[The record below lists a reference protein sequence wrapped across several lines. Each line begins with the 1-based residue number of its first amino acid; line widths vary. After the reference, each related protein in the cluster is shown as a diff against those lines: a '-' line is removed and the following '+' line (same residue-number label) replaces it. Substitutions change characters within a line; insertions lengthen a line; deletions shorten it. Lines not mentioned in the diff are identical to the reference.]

1 MGNDCSGI
9 FINGAYL
16 GVPHQ
21 MHISVYRS
29 YDIVDVNILVENKVV
44 EVTFADGTKQKSV
57 CMEPDTFSLETAIA
71 VCISKKLIGGTKN
84 YNDAIRKGVKFY
96 ENKLKNQKEL
106 EELQKSI
113 EAKKAK
119 RRAKK
124 QKRAAKEREEKIAIQ
139 TEAYIR
145 ALRATGNVK
154 YTDDLKQENSME
166 HCTMAEKKY
175 CRKASM
181 GICMADDRDLETCP
195 YLSAIKEVMRLDKEL
210 TQYKLSG
217 GEYEDK

>member
-44 EVTFADGTKQKSV
+44 EVIFADGTKQKSV

-84 YNDAIRKGVKFY
+84 YNDAIRKGVKFH

-106 EELQKSI
+106 EELQKSL
-113 EAKKAK
+113 EAKRAK

-124 QKRAAKEREEKIAIQ
+124 QKRAEERAKQEREEQIAIH

-154 YTDDLKQENSME
+154 YADDLK
-166 HCTMAEKKY
+166 
-175 CRKASM
+175 
-181 GICMADDRDLETCP
+181 
-195 YLSAIKEVMRLDKEL
+195 
-210 TQYKLSG
+210 
-217 GEYEDK
+217 

>member
-1 MGNDCSGI
+1 MIMGNDYGSIFGGI
-9 FINGAYL
+9 FFGEPGCMTITLAK
-16 GVPHQ
+16 P
-21 MHISVYRS
+21 

-84 YNDAIRKGVKFY
+84 YNDAIRRGIKFY

-113 EAKKAK
+113 EKKKAK

-124 QKRAAKEREEKIAIQ
+124 QKRAEERAAKEREEKIAIQ

-145 ALRATGNVK
+145 ALKAVGNVA
-154 YTDDLKQENSME
+154 YTDDLK
-166 HCTMAEKKY
+166 
-175 CRKASM
+175 
-181 GICMADDRDLETCP
+181 
-195 YLSAIKEVMRLDKEL
+195 
-210 TQYKLSG
+210 
-217 GEYEDK
+217 

>member
-1 MGNDCSGI
+1 MSFISNDNSNKELYKLWTSNSKLLI
-9 FINGAYL
+9 DPSIIAVSASKYY
-16 GVPHQ
+16 VPYE
-21 MHISVYRS
+21 IK
-29 YDIVDVNILVENKVV
+29 DVNILVENKVV

-96 ENKLKNQKEL
+96 ENKQKNQKEL
-106 EELQKSI
+106 EELQKSL
-113 EAKKAK
+113 EAKRAK

-124 QKRAAKEREEKIAIQ
+124 QKRAEERAKQEREEQIAIH

-154 YTDDLKQENSME
+154 YADDLK
-166 HCTMAEKKY
+166 
-175 CRKASM
+175 
-181 GICMADDRDLETCP
+181 
-195 YLSAIKEVMRLDKEL
+195 
-210 TQYKLSG
+210 
-217 GEYEDK
+217 